1 MIQLKP
7 RVKLTHGASRVA
19 PELFFAIGLAEK
31 VFENYGLPVHVVSML
46 EGHNNHHRLGNE
58 ADISVPQGPE
68 AQEIVTD
75 LQAALLDSF
84 VVRLELGVIHVV
96 FTNA

>member
-7 RVKLTHGASRVA
+7 RAKLTHGSSRVA
-19 PELFFAIGLAEK
+19 PEVFFAISLAEK
-31 VFENYGLPVHVVSML
+31 VFENYGLAVHVVSML

-58 ADISVPQGPE
+58 VDISVPVGPE

-84 VVRLELGVIHVV
+84 VVRLEPGVVHVV
-96 FTNA
+96 FTHA